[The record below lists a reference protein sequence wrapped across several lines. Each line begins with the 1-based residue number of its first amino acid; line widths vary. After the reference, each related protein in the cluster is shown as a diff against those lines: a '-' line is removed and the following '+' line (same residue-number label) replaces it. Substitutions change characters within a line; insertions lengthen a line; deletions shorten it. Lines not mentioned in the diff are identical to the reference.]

1 MTVRGCVQAGLLICE
16 IAEVAGEN
24 KHVVAEQE
32 VDAALNP
39 RRDAKKQP
47 GGRIR

>member
-1 MTVRGCVQAGLLICE
+1 MIVRGCVQAELLICE

-24 KHVVAEQE
+24 KHAAEQE